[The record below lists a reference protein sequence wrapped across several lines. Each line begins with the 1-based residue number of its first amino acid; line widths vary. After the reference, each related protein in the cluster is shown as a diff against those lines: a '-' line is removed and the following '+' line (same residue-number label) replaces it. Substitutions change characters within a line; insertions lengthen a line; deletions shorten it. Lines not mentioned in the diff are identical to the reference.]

1 MDVAIWALILL
12 MAFTGFFLV
21 IGGFGGML
29 YLLWQR
35 GKENPAASSGSGS
48 GAGSEPEGSGQ

>member
-12 MAFTGFFLV
+12 MAFTGFFMV
-21 IGGFGGML
+21 VGGFGGML

-35 GKENPAASSGSGS
+35 GKEKTGGVA
-48 GAGSEPEGSGQ
+48 GAGNEAEGSGQ

>member
-12 MAFTGFFLV
+12 MAFTGFFMV

-29 YLLWQR
+29 YLLWHR
-35 GKENPAASSGSGS
+35 GKENPAASSGS

>member
-35 GKENPAASSGSGS
+35 GKENPAASSGS
-48 GAGSEPEGSGQ
+48 EPEGSGQ